1 MITKEMIEVGA
12 RASHKSDMEYWN
24 MSHPHFDGE
33 YEEEKE
39 HYRAIAKAALEAAE
53 AVRPT
58 PEKQFTTSNDYDGL
72 LSQFKSMN
80 NLISCMERELSYFRK
95 KDFTLSEENLKDLE
109 GKLESEKEMN
119 HQLTCELEAV
129 RSKTAE
135 CRVYKNPY
143 SYPLPQPPKY
153 EVDNG

>member
-1 MITKEMIEVGA
+1 MITDEMVDVALHVLEQLADEVLYNEFPDEA
-12 RASHKSDMEYWN
+12 RSITKS
-24 MSHPHFDGE
+24 
-33 YEEEKE
+33 
-39 HYRAIAKAALEAAE
+39 ALEAAE

-58 PEKQFTTSNDYDGL
+58 PEKQFTPSNDYDGL
-72 LSQFKSMN
+72 LSQFESMN

-95 KDFTLSEENLKDLE
+95 KDFTLSEENFKELE

-129 RSKTAE
+129 RPKTAE

-143 SYPLPQPPKY
+143 SYPLPQPPKS